1 MSILSDS
8 IVWYIIN
15 LGKKFPNL
23 VWNRKMIYIEIKSL
37 KAEERIETLWDYAP
51 FLSENENRITLKM
64 EYEERCV
71 EIKKEKNEK

>member
-1 MSILSDS
+1 
-8 IVWYIIN
+8 
-15 LGKKFPNL
+15 
-23 VWNRKMIYIEIKSL
+23 MIYIEIKSL

-71 EIKKEKNEK
+71 EIKKEKNEKWTLCYKTLESLNPKKSNW